1 VGYIAGDG
9 EKAPEFTLAAPDG
22 QAISWRNFRNR
33 GLVLYFYP
41 RDDTSGCTQEAL
53 EFSAALGEFDALGVS
68 VLGVSR
74 DSPDSHQRFI
84 DRRALSVPLASDEGG
99 EVCEAFGVWREKKLY
114 GRTFMG
120 VERTTFLIG
129 PDRIIR
135 KVWRKVRVAGHVQAV
150 LAQARAT

>member
-1 VGYIAGDG
+1 MGYIPGEGD
-9 EKAPEFTLAAPDG
+9 KAPDFSLIAPDG
-22 QAISWRNFRNR
+22 TTISWKSYRKR

-53 EFSAALGEFDALGVS
+53 EFGAALGAFDALGVS

-74 DSPDSHQRFI
+74 DGPDSHQRFI

-114 GRTFMG
+114 GRSFMG

-135 KVWRKVRVAGHVQAV
+135 KVWRKVRVAGHVEAV
-150 LAQARAT
+150 LAHAKAP